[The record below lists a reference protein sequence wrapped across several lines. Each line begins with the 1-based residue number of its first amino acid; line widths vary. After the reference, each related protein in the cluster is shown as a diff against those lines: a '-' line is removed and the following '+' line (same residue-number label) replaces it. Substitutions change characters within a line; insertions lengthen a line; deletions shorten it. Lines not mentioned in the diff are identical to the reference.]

1 MKLLCGLMVLACA
14 PAALAGNGAA
24 IPKEKVTGFVAEKLD
39 VTTLPS
45 PIRPKPEKR
54 KKTFG
59 DYGYMTKL
67 VDEKQILAEAT
78 PGGAQIHISILELKP
93 SAIYVCIESQGQ
105 NETSGHF
112 QRVVLLKMKNASG
125 FLKGRESSREFD
137 ACPEIGADDA
147 AGDSYGGG

>member
-1 MKLLCGLMVLACA
+1 MKLLCGLMALACV
-14 PAALAGNGAA
+14 PVALVGNGAA
-24 IPKEKVTGFVAEKLD
+24 VPKEKVAGFVAEKLD

-45 PIRPKPEKR
+45 TIRPKPEKG

-78 PGGAQIHISILELKP
+78 PGGAQINIRILELKA
-93 SAIYVCIESQGQ
+93 SEIYVCVESQGQ
-105 NETSGHF
+105 NATGGHV
-112 QRVVLLKMKNASG
+112 QRVVLLKMKNANG

-137 ACPEIGADDA
+137 VCPVIGADDSA
-147 AGDSYGGG
+147 ASSYGD

>member
-1 MKLLCGLMVLACA
+1 MKLLCALMALACA
-14 PAALAGNGAA
+14 PAALAGNGEG
-24 IPKEKVTGFVAEKLD
+24 IPKEKAAGFVAEKLD

-45 PIRPKPEKR
+45 AIRPKPAKG

-78 PGGAQIHISILELKP
+78 PGAAKINIRILELKA
-93 SAIYVCIESQGQ
+93 SAIYVCVEGQ
-105 NETSGHF
+105 KQNATSGHI
-112 QRVVLLKMKNASG
+112 QRVVLLKMKNANG

-137 ACPEIGADDA
+137 VCPVIGADDS
-147 AGDSYGGG
+147 AGDSY

>member
-1 MKLLCGLMVLACA
+1 MALACA
-14 PAALAGNGAA
+14 PVALAGNGAA
-24 IPKEKVTGFVAEKLD
+24 IPKEKVAGYVAEKLD

-45 PIRPKPEKR
+45 PIRPKPDKR

-67 VDEKQILAEAT
+67 VDEEQILAEPT
-78 PGGAQIHISILELKP
+78 PGGMQINITILELKG
-93 SAIYVCIESQGQ
+93 SEIYVCVEGQRQ

-112 QRVVLLKMKNASG
+112 QRVVLLKMKNANG

-137 ACPEIGADDA
+137 ACPEIGADDSA
-147 AGDSYGGG
+147 ASSYGD